1 MEVTAKLIKELRD
14 LTQAGMMD
22 CKKALVECEGDVKKA
37 IRWLQEQG
45 ISKSVKKAG
54 RIASEGVAKIGSNDN
69 TAVIVELN
77 AETDFVAKNEKFQ
90 KLANNIVDAVL
101 QNQPNSLDEALEL
114 VVDGSKLNDQVIEA
128 TATIGE
134 KISFRRFQLMT
145 KNSDQVFGKYV
156 HHDGKKAVVCI
167 LNGGDESI
175 AKNIAMQIASMA
187 PQYVSQAEMPQS
199 FVQEQTEIQT
209 NILNN
214 DPVLS
219 TKTEQQKAGIIKARV
234 NKALQGLSLMD
245 QDFILGNNQKVADY
259 LKQNNASVASFVFY
273 TVGEG
278 MEKREDNFA
287 AEVASMTQGK

>member
-14 LTQAGMMD
+14 ITQAGMMD
-22 CKKALVECEGDVKKA
+22 CKKALVECEGDIDKA

-54 RIASEGVAKIGSNDN
+54 RIASEGVAKV
-69 TAVIVELN
+69 AVDGNYAVVVELN

-90 KLANNIVDAVL
+90 KLANNIVNGVL
-101 QNQPNSLDEALEL
+101 SNRPESLEAALEL
-114 VVDGSKLNDQVIEA
+114 VVDGSSLNDQIIDA

-134 KISFRRFQLMT
+134 KISFRRFQLVT
-145 KNSDQVFGKYV
+145 KNDDQVFGQYV

-167 LNGGDESI
+167 LNSNDASV
-175 AKNIAMQIASMA
+175 AKNIAMQIASMN
-187 PQYVSQAEMPQS
+187 PQYVSQAEIPQS
-199 FVQEQTEIQT
+199 LIQEQTEIQT
-209 NILNN
+209 DILNN

-219 TKTEQQKAGIIKARV
+219 LKPEQQKAGIIKGRV
-234 NKALQGLSLMD
+234 NKALQELSLLD
-245 QDFILGNNQKVADY
+245 QDFILGSNKVSEY
-259 LKQNNASVASFVFY
+259 LKENNASVQSFVFY